1 MSQLHHSNGPSLP
14 RPAGGS
20 LRFRKATGF
29 TVHKRKADDVESTST
44 RHHTKIQLDS
54 NRALRLT
61 TERFTVP
68 VPNPVPKTTT
78 PRQDVGNH
86 CQHLSYPEIPK
97 CDDRLPPEVDLGV
110 LHMEP
115 RQSTESVSS
124 RCVG

>member
-20 LRFRKATGF
+20 LHFRKATGF

-44 RHHTKIQLDS
+44 RRHTKIQLDS
-54 NRALRLT
+54 NGALRLT
-61 TERFTVP
+61 TERFTV
-68 VPNPVPKTTT
+68 PVPKTTT

-110 LHMEP
+110 LDMEP
-115 RQSTESVSS
+115 RQSMESVSL